1 MKSLRASV
9 AGANEELGSAHPE
22 YRRRS
27 LHFHRIGGL
36 LGYFPG
42 YDRQSSPAKRGF
54 EGAFVRR
61 RVERVSFDGKHAIG
75 ADRQKRI
82 VDERNTCRSVGSGHH
97 SVGRLQMRSFACRD
111 ALAAA
116 LEIHRT
122 LGDSELR
129 YITRPACDR
138 RHAARANNEKPTNDD
153 QTSGLHNNPPIIGL
167 LLQLRRWPAPA
178 R

>member
-54 EGAFVRR
+54 EGAFVGS
-61 RVERVSFDGKHAIG
+61 RVKRVSFDGKHAIG

-82 VDERNTCRSVGSGHH
+82 VDEGNTCRSVGSGHH
-97 SVGRLQMRSFACRD
+97 SVGRLQMRSYACRE

-116 LEIHRT
+116 LDIHRA

-129 YITRPACDR
+129 NVICPACNR
-138 RHAARANNEKPTNDD
+138 RDAAREDNEKPTNDD
-153 QTSGLHNNPPIIGL
+153 KTS
-167 LLQLRRWPAPA
+167 
-178 R
+178 